1 MSSMA
6 GLCGLYLLPGIKLV
20 IDDEDF
26 VAKKLVNI
34 GNDKPGDVD
43 IEDAARLL
51 MGDLIRLKRM
61 AYFSKGFI
69 VRAARVGAEVTGIS
83 HCHQTNNMC

>member
-1 MSSMA
+1 MSLMA

-34 GNDKPGDVD
+34 SNDDVD

-51 MGDLIRLKRM
+51 IGRSYQTQEDGLLQQ
-61 AYFSKGFI
+61 
-69 VRAARVGAEVTGIS
+69 GI
-83 HCHQTNNMC
+83 HCACC

>member
-1 MSSMA
+1 MA

-20 IDDEDF
+20 IDNEDF

-34 GNDKPGDVD
+34 GNDDVD
-43 IEDAARLL
+43 IEDAAHLL
-51 MGDLIRLKRM
+51 MGDLIRLKRI

-69 VRAARVGAEVTGIS
+69 VRSARVGVEVTGIS
-83 HCHQTNNMC
+83 LCHQTNNMY